1 MDSCVSSVST
11 SRKDRSLSCS
21 SPDDG
26 TVEVGGDDGSIDQ
39 FAI

>member
-1 MDSCVSSVST
+1 MSSVST
-11 SRKDRSLSCS
+11 RRGDRLLSSS

-39 FAI
+39 FAT